1 MSEQA
6 EELEQ
11 EQPDTSP
18 SPEERREWRA
28 TALRLVR
35 QYPDPALRNPAS
47 PVAQVDEEVQRLAAR
62 MVDVMERSHGV
73 GLAAPQLGV
82 LRRIFVYRVGDEDA
96 PRILIN
102 PKLSQLSE
110 ETDVSTEGCL
120 SLLGGEL
127 QVPVERHVRLH
138 VSATDALGE
147 DFELEA
153 EGFEA
158 RVIQHEID
166 HLDGVLMLERTE
178 REQRRAALS
187 ALREGGTY
195 APPRPEAE
203 EAAASNGGG
212 PDGAGSRETEEPP
225 GSSG

>member
-11 EQPDTSP
+11 EQTDPGP

-35 QYPDPALRNPAS
+35 QYPDPALRNAAS
-47 PVAQVDEEVQRLAAR
+47 PVAQVDDEVRRLAAR
-62 MVDVMERSHGV
+62 MVDVMDRAHGV

-82 LRRIFVYRVGDEDA
+82 LRRMLVYRVGEEDA
-96 PRILIN
+96 VRVLIN
-102 PKLSQLSE
+102 PQLSE
-110 ETDVSTEGCL
+110 LSEEIVVSTEGCL

-127 QVPVERHVRLH
+127 QVPVSRHARVH
-138 VSATDALGE
+138 VSAVDSDG
-147 DFELEA
+147 DPVELEA

-166 HLDGVLMLERTE
+166 HLDGVLIVDRAQD
-178 REQRRAALS
+178 EQRRE
-187 ALREGGTY
+187 ALREL
-195 APPRPEAE
+195 RLR
-203 EAAASNGGG
+203 
-212 PDGAGSRETEEPP
+212 AG
-225 GSSG
+225 